1 MTSPNHKFDL
11 AQKRKPKKHKI
22 QNKSTKSKR
31 KAQKSKPKK
40 LKSLNNGMSKSK
52 HLCRG
57 CLNSWNKNWTN
68 ASKNESSKSK
78 VNRMRVWEPVWLS
91 PVCFST
97 RVRVW
102 AYDVMDWIVSCSKQ
116 LLQEMVGWTTQRC
129 MFLLFYVVFYE
140 TLLLIVSTFNNLNIL
155 LSTILVQ
162 LFYVWLFLFGLK
174 IFNVGF
180 VL

>member
-57 CLNSWNKNWTN
+57 CLNS
-68 ASKNESSKSK
+68 
-78 VNRMRVWEPVWLS
+78 
-91 PVCFST
+91 
-97 RVRVW
+97 
-102 AYDVMDWIVSCSKQ
+102 
-116 LLQEMVGWTTQRC
+116 
-129 MFLLFYVVFYE
+129 
-140 TLLLIVSTFNNLNIL
+140 
-155 LSTILVQ
+155 
-162 LFYVWLFLFGLK
+162 
-174 IFNVGF
+174 
-180 VL
+180 

>member
-78 VNRMRVWEPVWLS
+78 VNRMRVLGAGVVESCVFQHQSQSLGVWCDGLDRPVANNFKRWSVEQLKGA
-91 PVCFST
+91 C
-97 RVRVW
+97 
-102 AYDVMDWIVSCSKQ
+102 SCYF
-116 LLQEMVGWTTQRC
+116 M
-129 MFLLFYVVFYE
+129 
-140 TLLLIVSTFNNLNIL
+140 
-155 LSTILVQ
+155 
-162 LFYVWLFLFGLK
+162 
-174 IFNVGF
+174 
-180 VL
+180 